1 MSKPTYIFKCPVA
14 GDGAVGKTSLIVR
27 YTQGT
32 FTDTYKMT
40 IGTSFAVKTVD
51 LGNVMVK
58 LQIWDLA
65 GQPHFGGV
73 RPLFYQGSTGVIY
86 VFSVIDR
93 ASFDHLSGWL
103 EEARKNAGN
112 VPGILIGNKSDLS
125 DQRMVS
131 REEAED
137 FAAQTGLAY
146 LETSAKLDENVG
158 DAFRQIAVTIIRSK
172 WPEWIPPGEEVAP
185 VYPTPSEPPTPAPEV
200 IEESAVEPE
209 PTPITIPTE
218 PISPPE
224 PEPIPLPEPSD
235 ALTSEPPTP
244 SPSSPQPT
252 VDELTQPIEPPSNE
266 LEIPPELVPSEL
278 EESVTPEP
286 IPTIASSAE
295 QEPPSEVEP
304 VAEDIVITSRTE
316 SALVEFVG
324 VNVHAL
330 HDEDFKKRALHA
342 MQRLGVSESGIFGTF
357 LQGLMLQG
365 QRDVV
370 IQSLESL
377 QEER

>member
-1 MSKPTYIFKCPVA
+1 MSRPTYIFKVPVA

-51 LGNVMVK
+51 LGDVLVK

-112 VPGILIGNKSDLS
+112 VPGILIGNKSDLL
-125 DQRMVS
+125 DQRAVT
-131 REEAED
+131 REEAEA
-137 FAAQTGLAY
+137 FAQQAGLKY
-146 LETSAKLDENVG
+146 IETSAKLDENVG
-158 DAFRQIAVTIIRSK
+158 DSFQKIAITIIQTK
-172 WPEWIPPGEEVAP
+172 WPDWGKEEKV
-185 VYPTPSEPPTPAPEV
+185 PAP
-200 IEESAVEPE
+200 A
-209 PTPITIPTE
+209 TPLV
-218 PISPPE
+218 PE
-224 PEPIPLPEPSD
+224 PEPIEPEPLPEPESGPPPVD
-235 ALTSEPPTP
+235 VTPIPVPEEAQVVPSQPEMETEVPEPVDSPKVEEIIDQPIIEPESVSETEVPSEPVIT
-244 SPSSPQPT
+244 
-252 VDELTQPIEPPSNE
+252 EPIEP
-266 LEIPPELVPSEL
+266 LEPPPPVSEA
-278 EESVTPEP
+278 TPEP
-286 IPTIASSAE
+286 ISSPDASEPESA
-295 QEPPSEVEP
+295 
-304 VAEDIVITSRTE
+304 DIVVEHKAESR
-316 SALVEFVG
+316 LVEFVG
-324 VNVHAL
+324 VSL
-330 HDEDFKKRALHA
+330 HEISKDDFEKRAVHA
-342 MQRLGVSESGIFGTF
+342 MQRLGVSEVGVLGTF
-357 LQGLMLQG
+357 LRSLIRQD

-370 IQSLESL
+370 IESLESL

>member
-1 MSKPTYIFKCPVA
+1 MSKPTYIFKVPVA

-51 LGNVMVK
+51 LDSVMVK

-93 ASFDHLSGWL
+93 SSFDHLVGWL

-112 VPGILIGNKSDLS
+112 VPGILIGNKTDLP
-125 DQRMVS
+125 DQREVS
-131 REEAED
+131 REEAEAY
-137 FAAQTGLAY
+137 AAQHGLTY

-158 DAFRQIAVTIIRSK
+158 DAFQQVAVTIIKTK
-172 WPEWIPPGEEVAP
+172 WPEWGEVVEEPVPAEPEPAVVAP
-185 VYPTPSEPPTPAPEV
+185 
-200 IEESAVEPE
+200 VEPE
-209 PTPITIPTE
+209 PESVPTE
-218 PISPPE
+218 EPAAPAEEPIYEEPPVAE
-224 PEPIPLPEPSD
+224 AVVTEAVISEPESPEPIPVPPSEPSVEE
-235 ALTSEPPTP
+235 EPVPLDEPIPLEEPAPTIE
-244 SPSSPQPT
+244 SI
-252 VDELTQPIEPPSNE
+252 EPIEP
-266 LEIPPELVPSEL
+266 L
-278 EESVTPEP
+278 
-286 IPTIASSAE
+286 
-295 QEPPSEVEP
+295 EPPIHDEPATTPAEP
-304 VAEDIVITSRTE
+304 VPAEAPPDDADIIVKHKAE
-316 SALVEFVG
+316 SSLVEFIG
-324 VNVHAL
+324 VDPHSLSKDEFEKRSVHA
-330 HDEDFKKRALHA
+330 
-342 MQRLGVSESGIFGTF
+342 MNRLGVSEVGVLGTF
-357 LQGLMLQG
+357 LRSLISQG

-370 IQSLESL
+370 IESLESL